1 MPLGDQPLVVT
12 REGGVATLWLNRPDK
27 RNAVDYRMWLEL
39 ARLATELGE
48 DPDVRLLVVRGV
60 GDHFCAGGDISGL
73 GDLPFEEYRRA
84 NELADRALADFPK
97 PSIAFIRGACVG
109 GGAEIAIACDLR
121 LAESSARFGITP
133 ARLGIVYPGFAVARA
148 VQLIGESATKHLL
161 FTAEIIDA
169 DRALRVGLID
179 ELLEA
184 DVAEA
189 RLAELVQVMSTQR
202 SLLTQ
207 MASKEM
213 VDSVLLH
220 GQVTDEVEARWDA
233 ALATSPDAAEGI
245 AAFSQ
250 RRTPRF
256 TWAPPAAARSVEP
269 AEPTEPAQSVV
280 PVTVTTPVLGVDGCA
295 GGWVGALLAP
305 DLPRPQVYAAP
316 TIAELVETALQSWS
330 VSVVAINAP
339 ADSTPETRAQV
350 DAWRQTRPR
359 CTVVEAH
366 PELSFAEMA
375 GGPMAAAKTTPEG
388 IAAHLAELARHG
400 ISRPSVLADS
410 GYAADDLLD
419 ACAAA
424 WTAARY
430 VSGDARSLPD
440 PPEVSSDGI
449 PAAIWV

>member
-1 MPLGDQPLVVT
+1 MSLGDQALVVT
-12 REGGVATLWLNRPDK
+12 REGGVATLWLNRPEK

-39 ARLATELGE
+39 ARLATELGQ
-48 DPDVRLLVVRGV
+48 DPAIRLLVVRGV

-161 FTAEIIDA
+161 FTAEIIGA
-169 DRALRVGLID
+169 DRALQVGLID
-179 ELLEA
+179 ELLDA
-184 DVAEA
+184 DSAEA
-189 RLAELVQVMSTQR
+189 RLAELVQVMSTER

-220 GQVTDEVEARWDA
+220 GHVTDEVEARWDA
-233 ALATSPDAAEGI
+233 ELATSPDAAEGI
-245 AAFSQ
+245 AAFTE
-250 RRTPRF
+250 RRTPHF
-256 TWAPPAAARSVEP
+256 AWAPTPAAKP
-269 AEPTEPAQSVV
+269 AEPVS
-280 PVTVTTPVLGVDGCA
+280 VTTPVLGVDGCA

-305 DLPRPQVYAAP
+305 GLPRPQVYAAP
-316 TIAELVETALQSWS
+316 TLAELVETAMQSWS
-330 VSVVAINAP
+330 VSVVAISAP
-339 ADSTPETRAQV
+339 ADSGPETRAEV
-350 DAWRQTRPR
+350 DAWRRSRPR

-388 IAAHLAELARHG
+388 IEARLAELARHG
-400 ISRPSVLADS
+400 ISRPSVLTDS
-410 GYAADDLLD
+410 GYAAHDLLD

-424 WTAARY
+424 WTAAIR
-430 VSGDARSLPD
+430 V
-440 PPEVSSDGI
+440 
-449 PAAIWV
+449 

>member
-1 MPLGDQPLVVT
+1 
-12 REGGVATLWLNRPDK
+12 
-27 RNAVDYRMWLEL
+27 
-39 ARLATELGE
+39 
-48 DPDVRLLVVRGV
+48 
-60 GDHFCAGGDISGL
+60 
-73 GDLPFEEYRRA
+73 
-84 NELADRALADFPK
+84 
-97 PSIAFIRGACVG
+97 
-109 GGAEIAIACDLR
+109 
-121 LAESSARFGITP
+121 
-133 ARLGIVYPGFAVARA
+133 
-148 VQLIGESATKHLL
+148 
-161 FTAEIIDA
+161 
-169 DRALRVGLID
+169 
-179 ELLEA
+179 
-184 DVAEA
+184 
-189 RLAELVQVMSTQR
+189 
-202 SLLTQ
+202 
-207 MASKEM
+207 
-213 VDSVLLH
+213 
-220 GQVTDEVEARWDA
+220 
-233 ALATSPDAAEGI
+233 
-245 AAFSQ
+245 
-250 RRTPRF
+250 
-256 TWAPPAAARSVEP
+256 
-269 AEPTEPAQSVV
+269 
-280 PVTVTTPVLGVDGCA
+280 VLGVDGCA

-359 CTVVEAH
+359 CTVVETH